1 MMISIF
7 LNAVDGNGEKKRFPV
22 YGNFDNPLF
31 LADNVGEICGADVD
45 TMTNLLATWE
55 DNRYAF
61 KMRLMNPNATVKQR
75 KTHEKWVL
83 TEAGLTRFAFSSQ
96 SEECRKFQDWVCLT
110 VAPSIRT
117 TGAAVFFD

>member
-75 KTHEKWVL
+75 KTNEKWVL
-83 TEAGLTRFAFSSQ
+83 TEAGLNRFGHQKNRRCCHF
-96 SEECRKFQDWVCLT
+96 
-110 VAPSIRT
+110 
-117 TGAAVFFD
+117 